1 MNGSRKRTGQTVIIE
16 NRPGAGGN
24 TALQHIAKSDPDG
37 HTLLVATNG
46 AITISPALF
55 KNRPVDS
62 AKDVAPVAMLANV
75 PQLLTI
81 NGNIPARNAQEL
93 ITLAK
98 ARPGTINYG
107 SAGPGSTPHLT
118 VALFG
123 KLAGIDIVHV
133 PYRGLGPALTDLVA
147 GNIQALSIG
156 YGSIASFVQS
166 GQLRIIGVAG
176 PERRSYLPRPS
187 ISRLT
192 SPSLHHRFDPTRIW
206 SVIGASAVG
215 TMIEWYD
222 FYIFGSLAT
231 IISPLFYP
239 PGNDTLAL
247 IAYLSTFAVGFV
259 VRPFG
264 ALFFGRIGDLVGRK
278 YAFVVTLVMMGGA
291 TALVGFLPTYATSA
305 SLAPIA
311 LLAIRIAQ
319 GLALGGE
326 YGGAAVYVAEHVPD
340 DRRGFYT
347 SFIQITATLGLF
359 VSLVVDPR
367 GAERDVRSGV
377 PRLGL
382 AHSVPD
388 LDRAGRDLALHPA
401 ADAGVADL
409 PAHQER
415 RA

>member
-1 MNGSRKRTGQTVIIE
+1 MPVAPGVATDILARMAGEWLQKRTGQTVIIE

-176 PERRSYLPRPS
+176 PERLSYLPNVPS
-187 ISRLT
+187 ARE
-192 SPSLHHRFDPTRIW
+192 
-206 SVIGASAVG
+206 IGLPAWEVETWYGMFAPGG
-215 TMIEWYD
+215 TPK
-222 FYIFGSLAT
+222 A
-231 IISPLFYP
+231 IIDQL
-239 PGNDTLAL
+239 NAH
-247 IAYLSTFAVGFV
+247 I
-259 VRPFG
+259 
-264 ALFFGRIGDLVGRK
+264 
-278 YAFVVTLVMMGGA
+278 M
-291 TALVGFLPTYATSA
+291 
-305 SLAPIA
+305 A
-311 LLAIRIAQ
+311 LL
-319 GLALGGE
+319 
-326 YGGAAVYVAEHVPD
+326 D
-340 DRRGFYT
+340 DP
-347 SFIQITATLGLF
+347 ATRKKFEESYYDIVML
-359 VSLVVDPR
+359 S
-367 GAERDVRSGV
+367 
-377 PRLGL
+377 
-382 AHSVPD
+382 
-388 LDRAGRDLALHPA
+388 
-401 ADAGVADL
+401 ADAFTQRVKSDLSRWPGVVAK
-409 PAHQER
+409 AGIEVQ
-415 RA
+415 